1 MSRPVA
7 SRFAAPGV
15 AGLLVLFGTA
25 PAALAQADLSVS
37 AALEPGDEFA
47 EAGDRV
53 QVEYVA
59 QNFGNFD
66 VDDPVVGFY
75 LSEDEAFGDDDTFL
89 ESETL
94 SDLDAGETDEES
106 EEVPLPD
113 NVADGEYFLLV
124 VMDPF
129 DNVAES
135 DEGNNLDALPIT
147 IGDGGPGGG
156 GTPDLVPIVSRSE
169 VRVYGTAASG
179 VTIFGDANVK
189 NIGDATSGEFS
200 VRYWLSD
207 DKVLSGDDVEL
218 SRDGFDPIVAG
229 GSRTEGFGAD
239 LPRSTGGG
247 DYFVLVEADFR
258 GEVEESDETNN
269 VRALPFTVE
278 GDPAVGAI
286 DLRARLDYVNVS
298 RSRRGRLLDYSY
310 AADQRRAGRRPGV
323 PHRPIPDPGLRRP
336 VDGAVIDKRVSNGV
350 RAGGE
355 KSWSGSTSLPRNL
368 SPWYARSASRPRY
381 YAVAWSDPSD
391 ALEET
396 DEGNNYDWRY
406 VYVR

>member
-1 MSRPVA
+1 MFRPA
-7 SRFAAPGV
+7 ARPFTAPGFA
-15 AGLLVLFGTA
+15 AGLLVLIGTA

-59 QNFGNFD
+59 QNSGNFD

-75 LSEDEAFGDDDTFL
+75 LSENEAFGDDDTFL

-113 NVADGEYFLLV
+113 GVEDGEYFLLV

-135 DEGNNLDALPIT
+135 DEGNNVDALPIT

-169 VRVYGTAASG
+169 VRVYGTPASG
-179 VTIFGDANVK
+179 VTIFGDLTVQNRGGTA
-189 NIGDATSGEFS
+189 SGEFT
-200 VRYWLSD
+200 VRYWLSTD
-207 DKVLSGDDVEL
+207 RVLSADDTDIG
-218 SRDGFDPIVAG
+218 RDDFRSAAAG
-229 GSRTEGFGAD
+229 GSVSDGFGEDFGTDIAA
-239 LPRSTGGG
+239 G
-247 DYFVLVEADFR
+247 DYFVLA
-258 GEVEESDETNN
+258 EVDYRDVVAESDETNN
-269 VRALPFTVE
+269 LGAIPFTVE

-286 DLRARLDYVNVS
+286 DLRARLDYVSVT
-298 RSRRGRLLDYSY
+298 RSRRRGTRMLDYAY
-310 AADQRRAGRRPGV
+310 AAINDGPDDAPEFRIALYL
-323 PHRPIPDPGLRRP
+323 IPVYGGPWTVVKDR
-336 VDGAVIDKRVSNGV
+336 RVSNGV
-350 RAGGE
+350 PAGRE
-355 KSWSGSTSLPRNL
+355 NSWSGSTSLPRNL
-368 SPWYARSASRPRY
+368 SRGWY
-381 YAVAWSDPSD
+381 YAVAWSDPSA

-396 DEGNNYDWRY
+396 DEGNNYDWQY